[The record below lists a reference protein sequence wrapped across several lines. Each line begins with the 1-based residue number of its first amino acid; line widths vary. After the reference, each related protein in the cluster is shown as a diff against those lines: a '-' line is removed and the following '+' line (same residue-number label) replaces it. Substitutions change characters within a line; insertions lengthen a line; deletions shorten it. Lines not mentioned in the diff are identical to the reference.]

1 MVFAARVAE
10 VVIAS
15 PDDSDR
21 FRPAIGQALNWWNTA
36 SGQRHEIVLMPSGGQ
51 HRTAGAERLNPSAE
65 SAQIVDR
72 GDVFIAVFDPARRD
86 VVQVMGDVDRAQR
99 AGKLVL
105 AWLLSESPSSDG
117 LSADDQDWLG
127 DVAHRLSKAGVIPR
141 YLGQGDAHFESRLQT
156 AITADLT
163 YRNLG
168 KLASGFE
175 KGSPVPRLRIYRT
188 PVALL
193 GPQIWAVTVVNHSA
207 SLVVGLQVSVAAVD
221 SEGRARPGGAKRSRQ
236 AIAEVV
242 AKLRAGPW
250 PDEHHPLCSPRGVL
264 PAQQPIFL
272 GSRMDLLAAH
282 NVLDFPRW
290 LRPNQHASA
299 LYSLEP
305 NAAPTVRIKFEDEAG
320 EVWSRANDAE
330 PERVSSTS
338 RSSGEL
344 RGSASAGE

>member
-10 VVIAS
+10 VVIAP
-15 PDDSDR
+15 PDDTDR
-21 FRPAIGQALNWWNTA
+21 FRPAIGQALNWWNA
-36 SGQRHEIVLMPSGGQ
+36 GSGQRHEIVLVPSGGQ
-51 HRTAGAERLNPSAE
+51 HRTAGADRLNPSAV

-72 GDVFIAVFDPARRD
+72 GDVFIAVFDPLRRD
-86 VVQVMGDVDRAQR
+86 VVEVMGDVDRAQR

-105 AWLLSESPSSDG
+105 AWLLAESPSSHG
-117 LSADDQDWLG
+117 LSAEDQAWLG
-127 DVAHRLSKAGVIPR
+127 DVIQRLSKVGVIPR
-141 YLGQGDAHFESRLQT
+141 YLGHGDAHFESRLQT

-163 YRNLG
+163 NRNLG
-168 KLASGFE
+168 KLASEFE
-175 KGSPVPRLRIYRT
+175 KASPVRRLRIYRT

-236 AIAEVV
+236 AIADVV

-250 PDEHHPLCSPRGVL
+250 PDEHHPLSDPRGVL
-264 PAQQPIFL
+264 PAEQPIFL

-282 NVLDFPRW
+282 NAMDFPRW

-305 NAAPTVRIKFEDEAG
+305 NASPTVRIKFEDQAS
-320 EVWSRANDAE
+320 EVWSRTNDAE
-330 PERVSSTS
+330 PERVSSPS
-338 RSSGEL
+338 LRSGEV

>member
-15 PDDSDR
+15 PDDTDR
-21 FRPAIGQALNWWNTA
+21 FRPAIGQALNWWNAA
-36 SGQRHEIVLMPSGGQ
+36 SGQRHEIVLMPSGAQ
-51 HRTAGAERLNPSAE
+51 HRTAGAERLNPSPE

-105 AWLLSESPSSDG
+105 AWLLAESPSHG
-117 LSADDQDWLG
+117 LSTDDQAWLG
-127 DVAHRLSKAGVIPR
+127 DVMQRLSKAGIIPR
-141 YLGQGDAHFESRLQT
+141 YLGHGDAHFESRLQM

-163 YRNLG
+163 HRNLG
-168 KLASGFE
+168 VLASEFE
-175 KGSPVPRLRIYRT
+175 KASPVRRLRIYRT

-236 AIAEVV
+236 PIADVL

-250 PDEHHPLCSPRGVL
+250 PDEHHPLSDPRGVL
-264 PAQQPIFL
+264 PAEQPIFL

-282 NVLDFPRW
+282 NAMDFPRW

-299 LYSLEP
+299 LYSLET
-305 NAAPTVRIKFEDEAG
+305 NASPTVRIKFEDEAG

-330 PERVSSTS
+330 PERVSSPS

>member
-1 MVFAARVAE
+1 M
-10 VVIAS
+10 
-15 PDDSDR
+15 
-21 FRPAIGQALNWWNTA
+21 
-36 SGQRHEIVLMPSGGQ
+36 
-51 HRTAGAERLNPSAE
+51 
-65 SAQIVDR
+65 DR

-105 AWLLSESPSSDG
+105 AWLLAESPSSHG
-117 LSADDQDWLG
+117 LSADDRAWLG
-127 DVAHRLSKAGVIPR
+127 DVAHRLSKTGVIPR

-168 KLASGFE
+168 KLASGIE
-175 KGSPVPRLRIYRT
+175 KASPVPRLRIYRT

-207 SLVVGLQVSVAAVD
+207 SLVVGLQVSAAAVD
-221 SEGRARPGGAKRSRQ
+221 SEGRAGPGGAKRSRQ
-236 AIAEVV
+236 AIADVV

-250 PDEHHPLCSPRGVL
+250 PDEHHPLSDPRGVL
-264 PAQQPIFL
+264 PAEQPIFL
-272 GSRMDLLAAH
+272 GSGMDLLAAH
-282 NVLDFPRW
+282 NATDFPRW

-305 NAAPTVRIKFEDEAG
+305 NASPTVRIKFEDEAG

-330 PERVSSTS
+330 PERVVNIAK
-338 RSSGEL
+338 L
-344 RGSASAGE
+344 RRAPR

>member
-15 PDDSDR
+15 PDDTDR
-21 FRPAIGQALNWWNTA
+21 FRPAIGQALNWWNA
-36 SGQRHEIVLMPSGGQ
+36 GSGQRHEIVLVPSGGQ

-72 GDVFIAVFDPARRD
+72 GDVFIAVFDPIRRD

-99 AGKLVL
+99 AGKVVL
-105 AWLLSESPSSDG
+105 AWLLAESPSSPG
-117 LSADDQDWLG
+117 LSADDQAALG

-141 YLGQGDAHFESRLQT
+141 YLGHGDAHFESRLHT

-163 YRNLG
+163 NRNLG
-168 KLASGFE
+168 KLASEFE
-175 KGSPVPRLRIYRT
+175 KASPVRRLRIYRT

-221 SEGRARPGGAKRSRQ
+221 PEGRARPGGAKRSRQ
-236 AIAEVV
+236 VIADVV
-242 AKLRAGPW
+242 AKLSAGPW
-250 PDEHHPLCSPRGVL
+250 PDEHHPLSDPHGVL
-264 PAQQPIFL
+264 PADQPIFL

-282 NVLDFPRW
+282 NALDFPHW

-305 NAAPTVRIKFEDEAG
+305 NTSPTVRIKFEDEAG

-330 PERVSSTS
+330 PERFSSTS
-338 RSSGEL
+338 ASHREL

>member
-1 MVFAARVAE
+1 VFAARVAE

-15 PDDSDR
+15 PDDTDR
-21 FRPAIGQALNWWNTA
+21 FHPALGQALNWWNAA

-51 HRTAGAERLNPSAE
+51 HRTAGAERLNPSAA
-65 SAQIVDR
+65 SAQIAGR
-72 GDVFIAVFDPARRD
+72 GDVFIAIFDPARRD
-86 VVQVMGDVDRAQR
+86 VVEVMGDVDRAQR

-105 AWLLSESPSSDG
+105 AWLLAESPSFHD
-117 LSADDQDWLG
+117 LSADDQAWLG
-127 DVAHRLSKAGVIPR
+127 DVAHRLSKAGIVPR
-141 YLGQGDAHFESRLQT
+141 YLGQRDAHFESRLQT

-168 KLASGFE
+168 KLAGGFE
-175 KGSPVPRLRIYRT
+175 KASPVPQLGIYRT

-193 GPQIWAVTVVNHSA
+193 GPQIWAVTVVNHSV

-236 AIAEVV
+236 AIADVV
-242 AKLRAGPW
+242 AKLRVGPW
-250 PDEHHPLCSPRGVL
+250 PDEHHPLCDSRGVF
-264 PAQQPIFL
+264 PAEQPIFL

-282 NVLDFPRW
+282 NARDFPHW

-305 NAAPTVRIKFEDEAG
+305 NASPTVRIKFEDEAG

-330 PERVSSTS
+330 PERVSSTTS
-338 RSSGEL
+338 RSSSEL
-344 RGSASAGE
+344 RGSASAGD